1 MILFKALRC
10 ATAALVVAVATA
22 APVLAGPYDWAVG
35 TWSGDIEGW
44 KFPSSPHRVLVI
56 TAVDDSGNATGTW
69 GTTERNG
76 KPAGIT
82 ISGGDVTVITPAKVP
97 STVSLTRRGDRLQGW
112 FTNEHIRN
120 NTPLTL
126 TR

>member
-1 MILFKALRC
+1 MSLRTGLSC
-10 ATAALVVAVATA
+10 LLMASLVLAGTVASA
-22 APVLAGPYDWAVG
+22 LAGPYDWAIG

-56 TAVDDSGNATGTW
+56 TAVDDSGTATGTW

-82 ISGGDVTVITPAKVP
+82 IRGGDVTIITPAKVP

-112 FTNEHIRN
+112 FANEHIHN